1 MIKPYFASDGV
12 TIFQGDALAVLQQL
26 PDKCVQTTVTSPA
39 YWALRDY
46 SVAGQIGLEP
56 SPDCLGWAT
65 GRPCGEC
72 YVCHLVA
79 VFREVQRVLRKDGT
93 LWLNLGH
100 TYAGYWGKKYAHKP
114 FGKDR
119 TPDAS
124 TPPNKPSPDFAHS
137 VLKPKDLIGI
147 PWRVALA
154 LQADGWYLQSDVIWS
169 KPTASPESVKDRP
182 TLSHEY
188 LFLLSPSRRYYFDR
202 TAIAEP
208 CVSGPSDIKK
218 MVEQKDRIGGKHRAL
233 DDSRNRANRD
243 TQMGQRRAVGS
254 PEGRNKRSV
263 WTIAPQRYRGAHFAV
278 FPEELI
284 TPCILASTSAAGC
297 CATCG
302 APYRRTSDHPR
313 KSKGKDRV
321 APQSATDQQPKWEP
335 TCRCAPTPPVPCVVL
350 DPFLGSGTTAA
361 VAQRLACRS
370 IGIELNESY
379 CELAAKRFRQRTF
392 FMAGLCA

>member
-1 MIKPYFASDGV
+1 
-12 TIFQGDALAVLQQL
+12 
-26 PDKCVQTTVTSPA
+26 
-39 YWALRDY
+39 LRNY
-46 SVAGQIGLEP
+46 GVAGQIGLERC
-56 SPDCLGWAT
+56 PDCLGWAA
-65 GRPCGEC
+65 GHPCGEC
-72 YVCHLVA
+72 YVCRLVA
-79 VFREVQRVLRKDGT
+79 VFREVRRVLRKDGT

-124 TPPNKPSPDFAHS
+124 TPPNKPSLDFAHS

-154 LQADGWYLQSDVIWS
+154 LQADGWYLRSDVIWS
-169 KPTASPESVKDRP
+169 KLNSAPESARDRP
-182 TLSHEY
+182 TCSHEY

-202 TAIAEP
+202 TAISEP

-218 MVEQKDRIGGKHRAL
+218 MREQKNRIGGKHRQL
-233 DDSRNRANRD
+233 DDPRNKANRD

-254 PEGRNKRSV
+254 PDGRNKRSV
-263 WTIAPQRYRGAHFAV
+263 WTIATERCRGAHFAV

-313 KSKGKDRV
+313 KSKRLVNTADAQRTSE
-321 APQSATDQQPKWEP
+321 AKWEP
-335 TCRCAPTPPVPCVVL
+335 TCQCVPMPPVPCVVL

-379 CELAAKRFRQRTF
+379 CELAAERFRQKTF
-392 FMAGLCA
+392 LMAGVCA